1 MNIFLLD
8 LAVIHLT
15 QSVRSRLWWLLPT
28 VCLAGFGEALGWGCR
43 TLSHYKPLDDNAY
56 LIQYVTVLRS
66 GDSFASN
73 ERSTGSWC

>member
-1 MNIFLLD
+1 MNLFLLD
-8 LAVIHLT
+8 LAVMHLT

-56 LIQYVTVLRS
+56 LIQYVAVLRA

-73 ERSTGSWC
+73 ERSSGSWC